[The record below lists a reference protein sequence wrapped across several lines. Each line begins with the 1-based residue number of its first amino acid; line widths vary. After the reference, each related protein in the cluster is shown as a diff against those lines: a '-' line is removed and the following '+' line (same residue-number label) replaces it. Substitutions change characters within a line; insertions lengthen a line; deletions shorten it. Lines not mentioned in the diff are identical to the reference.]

1 MFIKVRW
8 PRRLV
13 SLPALAAAIL
23 CLAAAP
29 HSVRAVRAADTAPR
43 ADDRAGPGQTESA
56 PSKAR
61 GSEKAGK
68 PAARSP
74 ATAKKNPPVF
84 YLRDGGKVAGAPRL
98 AHLSV
103 RTRYGLL
110 RIPTDDLIQV
120 RFSTRVDPDV
130 ERRVSQSIDK
140 MGSDDFDVREE
151 AMDEIR
157 KIGTDA
163 IAQLSRAIESDNE
176 EIKNRAEIL
185 VEELES
191 EKDDKKTV
199 TSEMKAVQGDQDEIV
214 TKTMTIKG
222 LVVESRFTVESRYGP
237 LELAAAHLVGVH
249 FRFGGKI
256 SRSFDVDGGKTVTAS
271 WVNTRLNVIKGQQL
285 RITAKG
291 SLRVSNY
298 NLTSGPGGTRRYS
311 GSTFQNLPML
321 SLVGKVGSKGKGFLI
336 GPSFKGKAPASG
348 MLYLGVVPFRTYRAT
363 GTYKVKVESGSGP

>member
-8 PRRLV
+8 PRCLV
-13 SLPALAAAIL
+13 SLPALAATLL
-23 CLAAAP
+23 CLAAASDSV
-29 HSVRAVRAADTAPR
+29 HSVWAVRAADTAPL
-43 ADDRAGPGQTESA
+43 ADDRAGAGQTESA
-56 PSKAR
+56 SSKAR
-61 GSEKAGK
+61 ASKKAGK

-74 ATAKKNPPVF
+74 AKKNPPVF

-110 RIPTDDLIQV
+110 RIPTEDLIQV

-191 EKDDKKTV
+191 EEDDKNTV

-237 LELAAAHLVGVH
+237 LELAAAHLVGVR

-271 WVNTRLNVIKGQQL
+271 WVNTRLNVIKGQPL

-311 GSTFQNLPML
+311 GSTFQKLPML

-336 GPSFKGKAPASG
+336 GPSFRGKAPASG

-363 GTYKVKVESGSGP
+363 GTYKVKVESGS